1 MLLHDPPENGSWIE
15 GLDILEISV
24 GPARKSREIFEIL
37 WNLEK
42 SLKSSKS
49 LKSPEIFTFSTD
61 FKDFTAKNIIETF
74 VINKKSEK
82 SQEIFDVFEIFMNS
96 LKSLKSVWIPWNLLD
111 FIWFLKSLRKSLK
124 SLKSVKSCNCNLII
138 L

>member
-61 FKDFTAKNIIETF
+61 FKDFTAKKYHWYLCNQ
-74 VINKKSEK
+74 
-82 SQEIFDVFEIFMNS
+82 QEIWEIPRNLWCLWNLYEFFEIFEICLNS
-96 LKSLKSVWIPWNLLD
+96 LKSVG
-111 FIWFLKSLRKSLK
+111 FH
-124 SLKSVKSCNCNLII
+124 LILEI
-138 L
+138 LEEIIEISEIREIL